1 MATTVF
7 VAELITETSPGLSP
21 ELATYTAVPSGVTAS
36 HCGEGSVAKNLKKIC
51 KSISN

>member
-7 VAELITETSPGLSP
+7 VAELITETVLSP
-21 ELATYTAVPSGVTAS
+21 EFATYTAVPSGVTAS
-36 HCGEGSVAKNLKKIC
+36 PCGEGSVAKNLKKIC